1 MILIITHKEDFTAD
15 FVIEK
20 LNTNKISYLRLNC
33 EDIFKDEFTL
43 TLSPG
48 LNLSI
53 NNVDNFDSVWFRRTK
68 LPDINASNKGETL
81 FLLSD
86 YESLFD
92 NLFQVI
98 NAKKW
103 LSNPYDVYRAEN
115 KLLQLKVAE
124 SLGFSIPKTIIT
136 NDYLKL
142 KKFIISSN
150 NKAVIKPIR
159 QGRVDLDDGTKT
171 IFTNIIDED
180 VINKLDEFDLTPSII
195 QNYVAKKYELRITV
209 VGDKVFSVKID
220 SQKSK
225 LTEVDWRREKLP
237 MQKVQLPND
246 IEEKCIGLLKKL
258 NISFGAI
265 DIIVDENGNYIFLE
279 INPNG
284 QWAWIEMET
293 GLKISDEI
301 INFLTE
307 LDG

>member
-20 LNTNKISYLRLNC
+20 LNTKKISYLRLNC
-33 EDIFKDEFTL
+33 EDIFNDEFA
-43 TLSPG
+43 LSLSTG
-48 LNLSI
+48 VNLSI
-53 NNVDNFDSVWFRRTK
+53 NKVDNFDSVWFRRTK
-68 LPDINASNKGETL
+68 LPDIKTNNKGEKL
-81 FLLSD
+81 FLLGD
-86 YESLFD
+86 FESLFD

-136 NDYLKL
+136 NDYTKL
-142 KKFIISSN
+142 KEFIKYCN
-150 NKAVIKPIR
+150 NKVIIKPIR
-159 QGRVDLDDGTKT
+159 QGRIELEDGTKT

-180 VINKLDEFDLTPSII
+180 VINRLDEFELTPSII
-195 QNYVAKKYELRITV
+195 QNYISKKYELRITV

-220 SQKSK
+220 SQKNK

-237 MQKVQLPND
+237 MEEVQLPND
-246 IEEKCIGLLKKL
+246 IEEKCKRLLKEL

-265 DIIVDENGNYIFLE
+265 DIIVDKNGNYIFLE

-293 GLKISDEI
+293 SLKISDAI
-301 INFLTE
+301 INFLT
-307 LDG
+307 DQDD